1 MPAASPP
8 RQGQQ
13 SNLDL
18 TIPLLCP
25 PLASGCCGCGWRL
38 LADSACL
45 WPWLAAGC
53 CCRCLLACLS
63 HRSLE
68 YQELARRAVEE
79 GRGKARTTAMLQ
91 AISTQLGNLTGA
103 APSGVRAAATAA
115 AASFYDITESGA
127 SGAPVAFSQFRGKVV
142 YGVNVAS
149 Q

>member
-8 RQGQQ
+8 RQGQ

-18 TIPLLCP
+18 TIPLP
-25 PLASGCCGCGWRL
+25 S
-38 LADSACL
+38 SCL
-45 WPWLAAGC
+45 WPLAVAVAGDCWLILHACGHGHGC
-53 CCRCLLACLS
+53 RLLLLLACLPL